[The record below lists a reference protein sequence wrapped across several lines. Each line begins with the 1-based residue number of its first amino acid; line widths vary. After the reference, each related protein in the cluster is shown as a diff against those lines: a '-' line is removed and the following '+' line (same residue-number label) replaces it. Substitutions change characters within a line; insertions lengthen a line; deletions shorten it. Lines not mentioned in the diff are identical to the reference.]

1 MLAPWVEQ
9 VEYFVGDGLGGRET
23 GLALARVYWGADAEL
38 NLEGPPADTA
48 VFSQVFSAPGDSQP
62 LLHGYHVQTEGVR
75 FRLDAKCLDTFV
87 AEEMVRLE
95 SDAQARR
102 WHAGQRPAS
111 PTGRASCRARVWQSL

>member
-1 MLAPWVEQ
+1 MRGFPIVKASPERASSIDASMLAPWVEQ

-75 FRLDAKCLDTFV
+75 FRS
-87 AEEMVRLE
+87 EEHTSEL
-95 SDAQARR
+95 
-102 WHAGQRPAS
+102 
-111 PTGRASCRARVWQSL
+111 QSLMRSSYAVF